1 MSLYSYVHRIQISG
15 SQPHL
20 VQQPQ
25 QQQHPPPAS
34 GGGCG
39 RPLDRPVHH
48 RPVRTSVNIPPP
60 SAGHPAGDHHSP
72 PVSDK
77 QHINLA
83 GSGCDPPIDPANPF
97 PVMYPTGDPYMV
109 TQPSSL
115 TTTPSHGPSSRKVS
129 APAAPPGGGELTLAQ
144 LRARAGNSQYIG
156 AKSAGNLAGNP
167 SVLMPPPAPPTPL
180 PQPPP
185 VAASPHPPISPE
197 KKGLEVIPMNA
208 DKPTGISFFYQ
219 PWQMPNLD

>member
-25 QQQHPPPAS
+25 QHPPSAS

-109 TQPSSL
+109 QQPSSL
-115 TTTPSHGPSSRKVS
+115 TGTPSHAARKVS
-129 APAAPPGGGELTLAQ
+129 APAPPAGDLTLAQ
-144 LRARAGNSQYIG
+144 LRARAGNSAFIG
-156 AKSAGNLAGNP
+156 AKAPTAATNALP
-167 SVLMPPPAPPTPL
+167 MPVPA
-180 PQPPP
+180 
-185 VAASPHPPISPE
+185 
-197 KKGLEVIPMNA
+197 
-208 DKPTGISFFYQ
+208 
-219 PWQMPNLD
+219 